1 MKTLKIFSL
10 AALCISAL
18 TICLWYVAVPEELIV
33 AEIQKAARRP
43 VEVIGLKKGLF
54 FNAEINK
61 INVTSD
67 KRTLALLQNIELAF
81 NPLYILTGKIP
92 VEYKSNIYKGV
103 ITGTAMYNMTLP
115 EGDRLTVS
123 GEFTGLR
130 LMELAGLYDAYYG
143 DGSVSG
149 TLTVKEK
156 EVHIDF
162 IVKDYKPKIRG
173 GMIPDMLLAYFD
185 ELSGK
190 LMITGGNI
198 TTCSIAL
205 KGRGIFAR
213 VKWHLTEHARDIT
226 IELMPEP
233 SFKGMEL
240 IKTLKR
246 YETSPGI
253 YTIKMRQFLDKSSFN
268 TRYFS

>member
-1 MKTLKIFSL
+1 MKTLKVFSL

-33 AEIQKAARRP
+33 AEIQKTARRP

-54 FNAEINK
+54 FNASINS
-61 INVTSD
+61 INVTLD
-67 KRTLALLQNIELAF
+67 KRTLAVLQNIELAF
-81 NPLYILTGKIP
+81 NPLYIFTGKIP
-92 VEYKSNIYKGV
+92 VEYKSDIFKGI
-103 ITGTAMYNMTLP
+103 ITGTAMYNLRLP
-115 EGDRLTVS
+115 DADRLTVA

-130 LMELAGLYDAYYG
+130 LVELIELYDTYG

-173 GMIPDMLLAYFD
+173 VTIPDMLLAYFD

-205 KGRGIFAR
+205 KGLGIFAR
-213 VKWHLTEHARDIT
+213 VKWQSTERASDMT

-233 SFKGMEL
+233 SFKGMEV

-253 YTIKMRQFLDKSSFN
+253 YTIRQNNSNSQ
-268 TRYFS
+268 